1 MGFACHWMWNKK
13 KNATKWNE
21 RWSEVAG
28 WPCIFRNSRLVL
40 SVWHLPSCGF
50 DATSP
55 FPLDAVLF
63 KTLQSFTSL
72 MLISSSAM
80 SPKGESPRTAAN
92 DTFQNK
98 QCTIREVFKWL
109 SKVIT
114 RLRLLRFVIGWK
126 NLCQYFNQWQAKP
139 NPNHTLYARF
149 FPHFEQVTGNCQEF
163 WLVHCAVCSLM

>member
-1 MGFACHWMWNKK
+1 M
-13 KNATKWNE
+13 
-21 RWSEVAG
+21 AG
-28 WPCIFRNSRLVL
+28 WPCIFRNRRLVL

-80 SPKGESPRTAAN
+80 SPKGESPRTAVN

-109 SKVIT
+109 SKVIIIT

-126 NLCQYFNQWQAKP
+126 NFSTNDKQNQTPITHCTRDFSRILSKLQVIARNSDWFDSLRCLLVAVIFQQSYG
-139 NPNHTLYARF
+139 NH
-149 FPHFEQVTGNCQEF
+149 
-163 WLVHCAVCSLM
+163 